1 MAEPKAA
8 RAPTE
13 KEAFF
18 FLTIMQCMTNKPD
31 VDWDLVASRAG
42 YSNAV
47 CAKTRFGQ
55 IKKQI
60 GYKDDGS
67 HATSSPI
74 KGRGKKDATVGSGTN
89 TTPTKVTK
97 TRAPRK
103 PKAAAKVKPESKPEP
118 EVEEEDEEMF
128 KDEVDEAVEE
138 AVEDEADAYTFD
150 NPLRE
155 QLFKNYQVAKYED
168 EPELEEAI

>member
-1 MAEPKAA
+1 MTEPKPA

-18 FLTIMQCMTNKPD
+18 FLTIMQCMTNKPE
-31 VDWDLVASRAG
+31 VDWNLVATRAG

-60 GYKDDGS
+60 GYKEDGS
-67 HATSSPI
+67 HATPSPI
-74 KGRGKKDATVGSGTN
+74 KGRAKNDVTIGSGTN
-89 TTPTKVTK
+89 TTSTKVTK

-103 PKAAAKVKPESKPEP
+103 PKAAKVKSEPKPEP
-118 EVEEEDEEMF
+118 EDEEQDEEMIKEELEQTVENEAGAYIFDDPIHEQLF
-128 KDEVDEAVEE
+128 KSYQVGKY
-138 AVEDEADAYTFD
+138 EDEAD
-150 NPLRE
+150 
-155 QLFKNYQVAKYED
+155 
-168 EPELEEAI
+168 LEEAI

>member
-8 RAPTE
+8 RPPTE

-18 FLTIMQCMTNKPD
+18 FLTIMQCMTNKPE

-42 YSNAV
+42 YSNAA

-60 GYKDDGS
+60 GYKEDGS
-67 HATSSPI
+67 HATPSPI

-89 TTPTKVTK
+89 TTPTKVSK

-103 PKAAAKVKPESKPEP
+103 PKVAKAKPEPKPEP
-118 EVEEEDEEMF
+118 EAEAEEEDEELV
-128 KDEVDEAVEE
+128 KDEVEE

-150 NPLRE
+150 DPLHK

-168 EPELEEAI
+168 EAELEEAN